1 MDDGAALLTA
11 IAALISAVAWP
22 AAFVVLLLLFRPQ
35 VRDLISRLVSAK
47 AGPVEMAFAE
57 LPKLAADA
65 AEVVQELTSEHVPA
79 RPRGYENKALGP
91 QLETRG
97 GDPAGI
103 PSRLPRGER
112 PVFPHDA
119 PVELLKLAERAPVA
133 AVIGAWGKVTAAADS
148 AAQHFG
154 VEGVTPSDIAAK
166 LGEQR
171 PPMRHLV
178 PSLVALEEIYREVSS
193 GHVQAMRGADAT
205 AFVTT
210 ATSITLAFML
220 EQEMNTARRPQP

>member
-1 MDDGAALLTA
+1 MDDVAALLTA

-22 AAFVVLLLLFRPQ
+22 AAFVILLLLFRPQ

-47 AGPVEMAFAE
+47 AGPVEVAFSE

-79 RPRGYENKALGP
+79 RPRGYENKSLRP

-103 PSRLPRGER
+103 PGRLPRGER

-148 AAQHFG
+148 AARHFG

-171 PPMRHLV
+171 LPMRHLV

>member
-1 MDDGAALLTA
+1 MDDLAALLTA
-11 IAALISAVAWP
+11 IAALISAFAWP

-35 VRDLISRLVSAK
+35 MRDLISRLVSAK
-47 AGPVEMAFAE
+47 AGPVEVTFAD

-65 AEVVQELTSEHVPA
+65 AEVVQELTTEQVPS
-79 RPRGYENKALGP
+79 RLGGYENKALGP

-112 PVFPHDA
+112 PVFPADA

-133 AVIGAWGKVTAAADS
+133 AVIGAWTKVIEAAEK

-154 VEGVTPSDIAAK
+154 VDGVTPSEIAAK

-171 PPMRHLV
+171 PPMRRLV
-178 PSLVALEEIYREVSS
+178 PSLAALEEIYRAVSS
-193 GHVQAMRGADAT
+193 GEVQAMRGADAT

-210 ATSITLAFML
+210 ATSITFAFRL
-220 EQEMNTARRPQP
+220 EQEMNTAR

>member
-1 MDDGAALLTA
+1 MDDVAALLTA

-79 RPRGYENKALGP
+79 RPRGYENKSLGP

-148 AAQHFG
+148 AARHFG
-154 VEGVTPSDIAAK
+154 VEAVTPSDIAAK

-178 PSLVALEEIYREVSS
+178 PSLVVLEEIYREVSS